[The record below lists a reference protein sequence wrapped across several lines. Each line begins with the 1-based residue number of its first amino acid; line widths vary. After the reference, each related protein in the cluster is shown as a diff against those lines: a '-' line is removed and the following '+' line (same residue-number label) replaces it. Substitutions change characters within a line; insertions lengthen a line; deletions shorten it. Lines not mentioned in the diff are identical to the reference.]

1 LSERKFKVTVNGK
14 TFIVQVEE
22 LEEEI
27 ITPTSEQRPT
37 SVSKLKTVESP
48 SLSIPKTIVQPPITP
63 GVIQAPIPGVITMI
77 KIEVGQTV
85 QIGDPLLVLEA
96 MKMENEIHS
105 SIAGTVKKINV
116 STGDRVNK
124 GDALVVI
131 E

>member
-22 LEEEI
+22 IEEETK
-27 ITPTSEQRPT
+27 TPMLEQGPT
-37 SVSKLKTVESP
+37 SVSKPKMVESP
-48 SLSIPKTIVQPPITP
+48 SLNIPKTRVPSSLAP
-63 GVIQAPIPGVITMI
+63 GVIEAPIPGVITMI
-77 KIEVGQTV
+77 KIEVGQAV
-85 QIGDPLLVLEA
+85 KMGDPLLVLEA

>member
-37 SVSKLKTVESP
+37 SVSKQKTVESP
-48 SLSIPKTIVQPPITP
+48 SLRIPKTIVQKPITP
-63 GVIQAPIPGVITMI
+63 GVIEAPIPGVITMI
-77 KIEVGQTV
+77 KIELGQTV